1 MRRSSFGGRKD
12 ALDNIHIE
20 EATEGMRIFYAY
32 GDALGVDFA
41 ERNEKVGF
49 EARFKVAGFDF
60 GIGKSGAQRP
70 HSRICY
76 GEGEGVALF

>member
-1 MRRSSFGGRKD
+1 MRRSSFGGRKY

-32 GDALGVDFA
+32 GDALGLDFA

-49 EARFKVAGFDF
+49 EARFKVAGFDV
-60 GIGKSGAQRP
+60 GIRKSGAQRP